1 MLKMFKELIGQYSSQ
16 ELGMEALKEL
26 EKSGLVSFDNQ
37 GISRSNTDCL
47 LCVVSFNKLVQ
58 FKNELL
64 SCHFDSY
71 RKYEAFIEASG
82 FAFEKVSGDDK
93 AYVVH
98 SAEEGFFE
106 IACSIEDDGNVEVE
120 SEDIKLQEKFNV
132 YLRVQ
137 H

>member
-1 MLKMFKELIGQYSSQ
+1 MLKKFKELIEMYSSQ
-16 ELGMEALKEL
+16 ELGMQTLKEL
-26 EKSGLVSFDNQ
+26 EVSGLVSFDNQ

-47 LCVVSFNKLVQ
+47 LCVISFNKLVQ
-58 FKNELL
+58 FKDELL

-71 RKYEAFIEASG
+71 RKYEAFINASG
-82 FAFEKVSGDDK
+82 FAFEKDPGDDE
-93 AYVVH
+93 AYVTH

-106 IACSIEDDGNVEVE
+106 IACSIEDDGRVEVE